1 MALNLGQFVKTVESY
16 IGSPS
21 GQGPSA
27 TGPKFDCSGLVYRAL
42 VDLGYP
48 DPPRDTAS
56 QWALVNKINKKQ
68 LTPGDLVFSNWPGDT
83 ENPGH
88 VQVYIGNGQVVQSP
102 GTTSGSVD
110 QIALTSDIGHI
121 VGYGR
126 LPMATTTGPQ
136 GPANN
141 PTGPAGP
148 TSGPSG
154 SAAPVTN
161 DPTLSAALQKNF
173 TPTEG
178 WYVAGACLVGVL
190 FANTRAGPIIIGILA
205 IALIFQTSLLLQG
218 K

>member
-1 MALNLGQFVKTVESY
+1 MAIDLKQFVKDVESY

-42 VDLGYP
+42 MDLGYP
-48 DPPRDTAS
+48 NPPRDTAS
-56 QWALVNKINKKQ
+56 QWAVVTKINKRQ

-102 GTTSGSVD
+102 GTTTGQVD

-126 LPMATTTGPQ
+126 LPMAVDTGPQ

-148 TSGPSG
+148 QGPS
-154 SAAPVTN
+154 STPTN
-161 DPTLSAALQKNF
+161 DAALAAKLQQNF

-178 WYVAGACLVGVL
+178 WYVAGACLVAL
-190 FANTRAGPIIIGILA
+190 MLANTKAGPVAIGILA
-205 IALIFQTSLLLQG
+205 IALIFQLSLLLQG